1 METMEKAMRMLR
13 RVQSDLDMAH
23 CEACAALGMF
33 KAIDADKSLEADVR
47 LAAVSLRNE
56 TLELCG
62 KIIEAMNAAPQAA
75 TLKLET
81 GNLNRAAGELGTANA
96 GQRSGKPELKT
107 SSLQPQASGLPCLRT
122 AKSMIDDLK
131 ANKRGLVATSARY
144 GRPICAGIH

>member
-1 METMEKAMRMLR
+1 MKNEGMNMEKMEKAMRMLR

-62 KIIEAMNAAPQAA
+62 KIIEAMNAVPAIA
-75 TLKLET
+75 
-81 GNLNRAAGELGTANA
+81 GNKGLTINDERLALRPKHSEL
-96 GQRSGKPELKT
+96 P
-107 SSLQPQASGLPCLRT
+107 PLRT
-122 AKSMIDDLK
+122 AASMLMNFRESKVKGLKSK
-131 ANKRGLVATSARY
+131 ASVVATSARY